1 MTKMN
6 TDYQFING
14 IFICI
19 MAILRLQGETEKKK
33 GLYYEVDTSEPAI
46 GEGGMGKVMKG
57 TCVDVNTKVTRPVA
71 IKFLY
76 DDLPSHAI
84 ERARREASI
93 QLRNDNL
100 IEMLGFIEVETGTG
114 ANVHKHYHVV
124 SELLHGLSLA
134 DLLDG
139 KCADKSGKEIPF
151 AKKLLKEHELDT
163 VRFAKTIVKSV
174 LSGLVALHDA
184 GYVHRDIDP
193 SNIMITDDGHIK
205 LIDFGI
211 AKQVNKLT
219 TNDRSLTTAGSFMG
233 KAEYAAPE
241 LALGDLKHQD
251 QTTDI
256 YAMGILLYQCIVG
269 HVPFEGPS
277 HIVLEKQ
284 IKKSIPLSLVKDKG
298 IRKVIQCATD
308 KDQSVRFQTASQM
321 RVAMENLD
329 GQRMQMKK
337 SKKITIIV
345 VFISLFL
352 LVTAF
357 IGVSYHKKN
366 VEKRRLELLES
377 AANDS
382 LRTDMETL
390 AKNAE
395 KKLKIGDQHGE
406 GYEQAYIDAYI
417 GYKEAIETARK
428 ITKGKKNTSYIIQGK
443 EKALKALLSAK
454 AELDAKA
461 DEFAA
466 EDNMEDVVQEFQN
479 RSKRISE
486 TIK

>member
-1 MTKMN
+1 
-6 TDYQFING
+6 
-14 IFICI
+14 
-19 MAILRLQGETEKKK
+19 MAIIRLQGETEKRK
-33 GLYYEVDTSEPAI
+33 GLYYEVDTTMPAI

-57 TCVDVNTKVTRPVA
+57 TCVDANTKVSRPVA

-100 IEMLGFIEVETGTG
+100 IEMLGFIEVETGAG
-114 ANVHKHYHVV
+114 PNMRKHYHVV

-134 DLLDG
+134 DLFEG
-139 KCADKSGKEIPF
+139 KCEDKDGKEIPF
-151 AKKLLKEHELDT
+151 AKKLLKEYQTDSVH
-163 VRFAKTIVKSV
+163 FAKTVVKNV

-193 SNIMITDDGHIK
+193 SNIMITEDGHIK

-241 LALGDLKHQD
+241 LALGDLKHQN

-284 IKKSIPLSLVKDKG
+284 IKKNIPLSPIKDRG
-298 IRKVIQCATD
+298 IRRVIQCATD
-308 KDQSVRFQTASQM
+308 KDQSVRFQSASQM
-321 RVAMENLD
+321 RAAMENLD
-329 GQRMQMKK
+329 GQKMQMKK
-337 SKKITIIV
+337 SKKITIFAAI
-345 VFISLFL
+345 ISLVI
-352 LVTAF
+352 LVAAF
-357 IGVSYHKKN
+357 IGVSYHNRN
-366 VEKRRLELLES
+366 VEQERLRNQEI
-377 AANDS
+377 ATNDS
-382 LRTDMETL
+382 LRADMEAM

-395 KKLKIGDQHGE
+395 EKLKIGDRHDE

-417 GYKEAIETARK
+417 GFKEALETSRK
-428 ITKGKKNTSYIIQGK
+428 ITDGKQDNSYITQGK

-454 AELDAKA
+454 EEFDAKA
-461 DEFAA
+461 EEFAA
-466 EDNMEDVVQEFQN
+466 EKNVDEFVVQEFHN
-479 RSKRISE
+479 RSKKISE
-486 TIK
+486 IIK